1 MIMPSKEMVMRTN
14 IVFRHFNFDRVLE
27 SQVLEQVKC
36 LEKQYH
42 DLSTINV
49 VIDKDCNE
57 SMLCHIF
64 LRSNRNTCIDV
75 TRTRPSEFSA
85 VLDAFDEV
93 DRKLMQLEK
102 KRQEQIQHQAFREN
116 LLATTRKAW
125 DGG

>member
-1 MIMPSKEMVMRTN
+1 MRTN

-36 LEKQYH
+36 LEKQYN
-42 DLSTINV
+42 DLSAINV

-57 SMLCHIF
+57 CMLCHIF
-64 LRSNRNTCIDV
+64 LRSDKNTCIDV
-75 TRTRPSEFSA
+75 TRTRPNEFSA

-93 DRKLMQLEK
+93 DRKLLQLEN
-102 KRQEQIQHQAFREN
+102 KRRDQMQHLNYREN
-116 LLATTRKAW
+116 FLATTRKAW